1 LEVVIRSC
9 QEGGP
14 L

>member
-1 LEVVIRSC
+1 MG

-14 L
+14 LGRS